1 MIESFSDLHTLMSA
15 PQWGMGGLLLICFLS
30 ATLLPLSSEPVLVA
44 YLALY
49 PENFWL
55 AIVLAGI
62 GNTIGGAF
70 NYWLGLKSLKVLEKS
85 KRSPFMMER
94 QIKIALKLQQSGPK
108 LLLLSW
114 VPMVG
119 DPMCFVAGLLELPLK
134 KCLTYMA
141 LGKFSRYLVLC
152 TGFIS
157 IAPYLND
164 LLKI

>member
-1 MIESFSDLHTLMSA
+1 MIESLGNLHSLMSA
-15 PQWGMGGLLLICFLS
+15 PQWGLGGLLLICFLS

-94 QIKIALKLQQSGPK
+94 QRKIALKLQQSGPK

-114 VPMVG
+114 IPMVG

-141 LGKFSRYLVLC
+141 LGKFSRYLVLS